1 MAAASSLSKYQTY
14 PHTPLNDRLRATQ
27 TVSHKPTPGQY
38 LYFLQKLYD
47 VDIFRSD
54 VYFV

>member
-1 MAAASSLSKYQTY
+1 MAVASSPSKYQTY